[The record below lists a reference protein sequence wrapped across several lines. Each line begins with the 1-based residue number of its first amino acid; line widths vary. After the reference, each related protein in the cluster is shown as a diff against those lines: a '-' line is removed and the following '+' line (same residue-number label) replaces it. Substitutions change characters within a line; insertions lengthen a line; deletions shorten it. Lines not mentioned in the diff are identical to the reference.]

1 MKAKVTGI
9 KASKGTMENGQSY
22 DSTKVYIET
31 RLDESK
37 GNQKGF
43 ATVEY
48 NFGSSDE
55 FHKLKHLPVPFIAEV
70 EFEQITNGK
79 TVKTIIGSLAPLT
92 VEKKA
97 A

>member
-1 MKAKVTGI
+1 MKVKVLGM
-9 KASKGTMENGQSY
+9 KGSKGQMDNGKAF

-31 RLDESK
+31 RLDESQ

-43 ATVEY
+43 AGAEY
-48 NFGSSDE
+48 NFGLAYE
-55 FHKLKHLPVPFIAEV
+55 FDKYKHLPFPMMAEV

-79 TVKTIIGSLAPLT
+79 TVKTVIASLKPLN
-92 VEKKA
+92 VPKEA